1 MALGRS
7 PPRRLPRSQAHLHGT
22 GLNHCPSGVFNANT
36 AWLLAATLAHNL
48 IRWTQL
54 LFWAPREVRT
64 VGVESASDGEDVGAV
79 VGVALAC
86 VRGQGS
92 GVGEQA
98 KPSRQVLADDR
109 EGFLL
114 R

>member
-7 PPRRLPRSQAHLHGT
+7 PPRRLPRWQAHLHGT

-54 LFWAPREVRT
+54 LALIRC
-64 VGVESASDGEDVGAV
+64 ASSPSWQLARCH
-79 VGVALAC
+79 ALAA
-86 VRGQGS
+86 VAGSLRGGGPVNAPW
-92 GVGEQA
+92 GVVATGVV
-98 KPSRQVLADDR
+98 SVLDGR
-109 EGFLL
+109 PQ
-114 R
+114 